1 MQRVCLALPTMRP
14 CPDTIAELA
23 EEAAY
28 AVENFGVEVHLLV
41 LDTNDDAGFARNA
54 GAVAAIEPTPGVVV
68 HHLGEARQREF
79 LRRVAERSGAADPD
93 LLLDLMLPRAVAYGS
108 CVNRLFLGA
117 AALGCTSA
125 HLRNDDAD
133 FQVVDGRKVFPI
145 HHELLSIGRPAREA
159 AAVVSRSL
167 LDPADADKPVML
179 VSGSFIGELN
189 VDIGEIHELD
199 PAVYR
204 DVVRLW
210 TPPVWSEEERDA
222 MVDVS
227 FKGAGS
233 EPFSTDESVL
243 GVPDIWD
250 VYMCNIAL
258 DHRAYEALPLLP
270 STETIGSDYALLHA
284 LVHSRLPGVVHNRHI
299 VNYYTPERRT
309 GSGFVAY
316 QLRFVKFLLSML
328 YLYPVYGGMI
338 DLGRDLLD
346 ERHGLR
352 VEPLLDLVRGSVD
365 WDQAGNEHCLDVL
378 DRSYRKLGG
387 KYAELADVVAQRRRQ
402 LLDEAREDAERW
414 AVLIGS
420 WASLVAASRAEGL
433 GAAAEAL
440 GTASEG
446 LGAAAE
452 ALGTASDGLG
462 ASADGRGTAAEVAAG

>member
-14 CPDTIAELA
+14 CPDTIVDLA

-41 LDTNDDAGFARNA
+41 LDTTDAVEFAKNA
-54 GAVAAIEPTPGVVV
+54 GAVAALEPTPGVFV
-68 HHLGEARQREF
+68 HHLGEAQQREF
-79 LRRVAERSGAADPD
+79 LRRASVRSGAADPE

-117 AALGCTSA
+117 AALDCTSV

-133 FQVVDGRKVFPI
+133 FQVLDGRKVFPI
-145 HHELLSIGRPAREA
+145 HHELLSIGRPAGEA
-159 AAVVSRSL
+159 AAGVSRSV

-179 VSGSFIGELN
+179 VAGSFVGELC
-189 VDIGEIHELD
+189 VDISEMHDLD

-204 DVVRLW
+204 EVVRLW
-210 TPPVWSEEERDA
+210 APPVWSDEEKDA

-227 FKGAGS
+227 FKGADS

-250 VYMCNIAL
+250 VFMCNTAL
-258 DHRAYEALPLLP
+258 DHRAYEVLPLLP
-270 STETIGSDYALLHA
+270 SIETIGSDYVLLHA
-284 LVHSRLPGVVHNRHI
+284 LVHSGMPGVVHNRHI

-309 GSGFVAY
+309 GAGFIAY
-316 QLRFVKFLLSML
+316 QTRFVKFLLSML

-338 DLGRDLLD
+338 DLGRGLLD

-352 VEPLLDLVRGSVD
+352 IEPILDLARGSVD
-365 WDQAGNEHCLDVL
+365 WDRAGNEHCLDVL

-387 KYAELADVVAQRRRQ
+387 KYADLADAVAGQRQQ
-402 LLDEAREDAERW
+402 LLDEAQEDARRW
-414 AVLIGS
+414 VVLVEA
-420 WASLVAASRAEGL
+420 WAALVAAARAEGL
-433 GAAAEAL
+433 GAA
-440 GTASEG
+440 SEV
-446 LGAAAE
+446 
-452 ALGTASDGLG
+452 
-462 ASADGRGTAAEVAAG
+462 SAR

>member
-1 MQRVCLALPTMRP
+1 MQRVCLALPTMRS
-14 CPDTIAELA
+14 CPETIAELH

-28 AVENFGVEVHLLV
+28 AVETFGTEVHLLV
-41 LDTNDDAGFARNA
+41 LDTTDAATFAENA
-54 GAVAAIEPTPGVVV
+54 RAVAALAPTPGVVV

-79 LRRVAERSGAADPD
+79 LRGVAERSGAADPA
-93 LLLDLMLPRAVAYGS
+93 LLLDLMLPQAVAYGS

-145 HHELLSIGRPAREA
+145 HHELLSIGRPAGEA
-159 AAVVSRSL
+159 AAGVSRSE

-189 VDIGEIHELD
+189 VDISEIHELD

-210 TPPVWSEEERDA
+210 TPPVWPEEDRDA

-233 EPFSTDESVL
+233 EPFETDESVL

-258 DHRAYEALPLLP
+258 DHRAYEVLPLLP
-270 STETIGSDYALLHA
+270 ATETIGSDYALLHA
-284 LVHSRLPGVVHNRHI
+284 MVHSRLPGVVHNRHI

-309 GSGFVAY
+309 GAGFIAY

-338 DLGRDLLD
+338 DLNRELLD

-352 VEPLLDLVRGSVD
+352 VEPILGLIRGSVD
-365 WDQAGNEHCLDVL
+365 WDRAGNEHCLDVL
-378 DRSYRKLGG
+378 DSSYRKLGG
-387 KYAELADVVAQRRRQ
+387 KYAELADVVAGQRRQ
-402 LLDEAREDAERW
+402 LLDEAQRDAELW
-414 AVLIGS
+414 AVLVES
-420 WASLVAASRAEGL
+420 WGSLVAAARAEGL
-433 GAAAEAL
+433 AAAPAGAADGAEEP
-440 GTASEG
+440 T
-446 LGAAAE
+446 
-452 ALGTASDGLG
+452 
-462 ASADGRGTAAEVAAG
+462 R

>member
-1 MQRVCLALPTMRP
+1 MQRVCLALPTMRS
-14 CPDTIAELA
+14 CPETIAELA

-28 AVENFGVEVHLLV
+28 AVATFGVEVHLLI
-41 LDTNDDAGFARNA
+41 LDTTGAAAFAQNA
-54 GAVAAIEPTPGVVV
+54 DAVAALEPTPGVAV

-79 LRRVAERSGAADPD
+79 LRRVAERSGAADPG
-93 LLLDLMLPRAVAYGS
+93 LLLDLMLPPAVAYGS
-108 CVNRLFLGA
+108 CVNRLFLCA

-145 HHELLSIGRPAREA
+145 HHELLSIGRPAGEA
-159 AAVVSRSL
+159 VAGVTRSE

-189 VDIGEIHELD
+189 VDISEIHELD

-204 DVVRLW
+204 EIVRLW
-210 TPPVWSEEERDA
+210 TPPVWPEEDRDA

-233 EPFSTDESVL
+233 EPFTADESVL

-258 DHRAYEALPLLP
+258 DHRAYEVLPLLP
-270 STETIGSDYALLHA
+270 SIETIGSDYALLHA

-299 VNYYTPERRT
+299 VNYYTPERRI
-309 GSGFVAY
+309 GAGFVNY

-338 DLGRDLLD
+338 DLGSGLLD
-346 ERHGLR
+346 ERHGLK
-352 VEPLLDLVRGSVD
+352 VEPIVDLVRGSVD

-387 KYAELADVVAQRRRQ
+387 KYTELADVVAERRGQ
-402 LLDEAREDAERW
+402 LLDEARQDAERW
-414 AVLIGS
+414 AVLVEA
-420 WASLVAASRAEGL
+420 WAAMVSAARAHGLDAGPEGAEGPEGPDA
-433 GAAAEAL
+433 GA
-440 GTASEG
+440 EG
-446 LGAAAE
+446 A
-452 ALGTASDGLG
+452 T
-462 ASADGRGTAAEVAAG
+462 R

>member
-14 CPDTIAELA
+14 CPETIAELA

-28 AVENFGVEVHLLV
+28 AVATFGVEVHLLV
-41 LDTNDDAGFARNA
+41 LDTTDAAAFAENA
-54 GAVAAIEPTPGVVV
+54 AAAAALEPAPGVVV
-68 HHLGEARQREF
+68 HHLGNERQREF
-79 LRRVAERSGAADPD
+79 FRRVAERTGAADPE
-93 LLLDLMLPRAVAYGS
+93 LLVDMMLPRAAAYGS

-117 AALGCTSA
+117 AALGCTSV

-133 FQVVDGRKVFPI
+133 FQVVDGRKAFPI
-145 HHELLSIGRPAREA
+145 HHELLSIGRPAGEA
-159 AAVVSRSL
+159 AAVVSRSD
-167 LDPADADKPVML
+167 LDPADADRPVML

-189 VDIGEIHELD
+189 VDISEIHELD

-204 DVVRLW
+204 DLVRLW
-210 TPPVWSEEERDA
+210 TPSVWPDEDRDA
-222 MVDVS
+222 MVEVS

-270 STETIGSDYALLHA
+270 SVETIGCDYALLHA
-284 LVHSRLPGVVHNRHI
+284 LVHSRTPGVVHNRHI

-309 GSGFVAY
+309 GTGFINY

-338 DLGRDLLD
+338 DLGRGLLD
-346 ERHGLR
+346 ERHELKVG
-352 VEPLLDLVRGSVD
+352 PILDLVRGSVD
-365 WDQAGNEHCLDVL
+365 WDRAGNEHCLDVV

-387 KYAELADVVAQRRRQ
+387 KYAELADVVAGRRQQ
-402 LLDEAREDAERW
+402 LLDEAQEDAERW
-414 AVLIGS
+414 AVLIEA
-420 WASLVAASRAEGL
+420 WAPMVAAARAEGL
-433 GAAAEAL
+433 G
-440 GTASEG
+440 TAP
-446 LGAAAE
+446 
-452 ALGTASDGLG
+452 
-462 ASADGRGTAAEVAAG
+462 EVAAG

>member
-1 MQRVCLALPTMRP
+1 MQRICLALPTMRP
-14 CPDTIAELA
+14 CPETIAELA

-28 AVENFGVEVHLLV
+28 AVANFGVEAHLLI
-41 LDTNDDAGFARNA
+41 LDTTGAAEFAQNA
-54 GAVAAIEPTPGVVV
+54 RAVAALEPTPGVVV
-68 HHLGEARQREF
+68 HHLGEERQRDF
-79 LRRVAERSGAADPD
+79 LRRVTERSGAADPE
-93 LLLDLMLPRAVAYGS
+93 LLLDMMLPPAVAYGS

-133 FQVVDGRKVFPI
+133 FQVVDGEKVFPI
-145 HHELLSIGRPAREA
+145 HHELLSIGRPAGEA
-159 AAVVSRSL
+159 VAGVSRSE

-189 VDIGEIHELD
+189 VDISEIHELD

-210 TPPVWSEEERDA
+210 TPPVWPEEDRDA
-222 MVDVS
+222 MVEVS
-227 FKGAGS
+227 FKGSDSG
-233 EPFSTDESVL
+233 PFSSDDSVL

-258 DHRAYEALPLLP
+258 DHRAYEVLPLLP
-270 STETIGSDYALLHA
+270 SIETIGSDYALLHA

-309 GSGFVAY
+309 GAGFIAY

-338 DLGRDLLD
+338 DLGRELLD
-346 ERHGLR
+346 ERHGLK
-352 VEPLLDLVRGSVD
+352 VEPVLDLIRGSVD
-365 WDQAGNEHCLDVL
+365 WDRAGNEHCLDVL

-387 KYAELADVVAQRRRQ
+387 KYAELADVVAERRPQ
-402 LLDEAREDAERW
+402 LLDEARQDAERW
-414 AVLIGS
+414 AVLVEA
-420 WASLVAASRAEGL
+420 WAALV
-433 GAAAEAL
+433 
-440 GTASEG
+440 
-446 LGAAAE
+446 
-452 ALGTASDGLG
+452 
-462 ASADGRGTAAEVAAG
+462 TAARAQGLDAGAQGPDADAAGPDADAEVPAR

>member
-14 CPDTIAELA
+14 CPETIAELA

-28 AVENFGVEVHLLV
+28 AVATFGVEVHLLI
-41 LDTNDDAGFARNA
+41 LDTTGAAAFAQNA
-54 GAVAAIEPTPGVVV
+54 AAVAALTPTPGVVV

-79 LRRVAERSGAADPD
+79 LRRVTERSGAADPA
-93 LLLDLMLPRAVAYGS
+93 LLLDLMLPEAVAYGS

-117 AALGCTSA
+117 AALGCSST

-145 HHELLSIGRPAREA
+145 HHELLSIGRPAGEA
-159 AAVVSRSL
+159 VAGVSRSR

-189 VDIGEIHELD
+189 VDISEIHELD

-210 TPPVWSEEERDA
+210 TPPVWPEEDRDA

-227 FKGAGS
+227 FKGSDSG
-233 EPFSTDESVL
+233 PFSTDDSVL

-258 DHRAYEALPLLP
+258 DHRSYEALPLP
-270 STETIGSDYALLHA
+270 PATETIGSDYALLHA

-309 GSGFVAY
+309 GTGFIAY

-338 DLGRDLLD
+338 DIGPELLD
-346 ERHGLR
+346 EQHELR
-352 VEPLLDLVRGSVD
+352 VDPIIGLARGAVD

-387 KYAELADVVAQRRRQ
+387 KYTELADVVAGQRRQ
-402 LLDEAREDAERW
+402 LLDEAQRDAGLWVVLTEAW
-414 AVLIGS
+414 A
-420 WASLVAASRAEGL
+420 ALVAAARAEGL
-433 GAAAEAL
+433 HADPAASTAAA
-440 GTASEG
+440 GS
-446 LGAAAE
+446 AAA
-452 ALGTASDGLG
+452 GG
-462 ASADGRGTAAEVAAG
+462 ATEVPSR